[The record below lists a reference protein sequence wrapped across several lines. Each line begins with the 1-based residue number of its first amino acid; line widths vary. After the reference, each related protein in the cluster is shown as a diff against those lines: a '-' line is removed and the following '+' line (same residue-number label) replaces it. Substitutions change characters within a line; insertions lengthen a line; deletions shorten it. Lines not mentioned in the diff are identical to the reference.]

1 MVHESYV
8 LDYYLLKSYNINN
21 ISGVTYFWSV
31 INDSKSLLRCSTNV
45 SLLFIRG
52 SVNSVAHYLAHY
64 LARIFYLVADH
75 IMRSED
81 ISPEFRDV
89 IVNDC

>member
-8 LDYYLLKSYNINN
+8 LDYYLLQSYNINN

-31 INDSKSLLRCSTNV
+31 INDSKSLLRCLTNV
-45 SLLFIRG
+45 SLLFIRR
-52 SVNSVAHYLAHY
+52 SANSVAHY